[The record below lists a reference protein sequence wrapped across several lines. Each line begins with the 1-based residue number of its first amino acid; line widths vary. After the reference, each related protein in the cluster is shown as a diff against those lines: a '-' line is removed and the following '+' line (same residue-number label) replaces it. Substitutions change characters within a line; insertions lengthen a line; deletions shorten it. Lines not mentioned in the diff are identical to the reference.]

1 MAPQRVQG
9 TAVGPRRVSLEA
21 RDPGPQRLGYRRD
34 FHSLLLVI
42 LSAQISPSTFKSLH
56 TADKKHV
63 FLEKKVQFKSVVK
76 IQQLVE
82 IKFAHFRVIVGQL
95 GYILEG

>member
-34 FHSLLLVI
+34 FHSRLLVI
-42 LSAQISPSTFKSLH
+42 LSAQIS
-56 TADKKHV
+56 
-63 FLEKKVQFKSVVK
+63 LE
-76 IQQLVE
+76 
-82 IKFAHFRVIVGQL
+82 AHI
-95 GYILEG
+95 